1 MILTLSHGHVQVEG
15 GFSVNKNVL
24 RCNMSQ
30 DTIVALRIVN
40 DQLNY
45 AGDILKVSITSD
57 LMKSVGKA
65 KMRYDMSLSEAKT
78 TDEVSKKRK
87 AIEDELTLLKNLK
100 KKRKLLKWR

>member
-45 AGDILKVSITSD
+45 AGDILKDSITSD

-78 TDEVSKKRK
+78 TDE

-100 KKRKLLKWR
+100 KRKLLKWR